1 MRREEGYLIR
11 AMNLP
16 KTGGFTATSSAQAS
30 GTLQEPELA
39 PVDTDITGLAMWAVV
54 FAGGIGSRFWPLS
67 TPERPKP
74 LLALVTGN
82 SLLEDTVGRLQPL
95 IPPERVIV
103 VTSRDI
109 APAIRKAVRDLPEE
123 NILIEPRPLG
133 TAAALAW
140 GAQEVARRA
149 GPETP
154 LCAMHTDL
162 AIAFPGAFRESLGRA
177 AAVANREGALVA
189 LGVRPTRAE
198 PSFGYIRLG
207 DALDDDRSLSSGGA
221 YQVAGFVEKPAEAH
235 AEDLAGEGA
244 LWHSG
249 IIVGSA
255 KTMLEKLARYTPE
268 IAPGLD
274 ALASGNLPAFAG
286 MIRSVSIERG
296 LLERIARFLVL
307 LADFGWDDVGT
318 WASLR
323 RARDLDDD
331 GNGAL
336 GAVQFVDAES
346 NVVHTE
352 SGTVVLFGVSRLLVV
367 SLPGMTFVTT
377 LERASDLKP
386 LLDALPGS
394 LRVNPGGGPG
404 Q

>member
-1 MRREEGYLIR
+1 
-11 AMNLP
+11 MNFP
-16 KTGGFTATSSAQAS
+16 KPGGFTASSGGAAS

-39 PVDTDITGLAMWAVV
+39 AVGEGVTGLALWAVV

-109 APAIRKAVRDLPEE
+109 APAIRTAVRDLPSE
-123 NILIEPRPLG
+123 NVLVEPRPLG

-154 LCAMHTDL
+154 LCAMHSDL

-177 AAVANREGALVA
+177 AAVANGERALVA
-189 LGVRPTRAE
+189 FGVRPTRAE
-198 PSFGYIRLG
+198 PSFGYIRVG
-207 DALDDDRSLSSGGA
+207 TALDGETALSAGGA
-221 YQVAGFVEKPAEAH
+221 FHAAAFIEKPPYADAEA
-235 AEDLAGEGA
+235 LGREGA

-249 IIVGSA
+249 IVVGSA
-255 KTMLEKLARYTPE
+255 RTMLDKLERYTPE
-268 IAPGLD
+268 IASGLE
-274 ALASGNLPAFAG
+274 ALRSGNLPAFAG

-296 LLERIARFLVL
+296 LLERASRLLVL

-331 GNGAL
+331 GNGAW
-336 GAVQFVDAES
+336 GAVQFVDAAS
-346 NVVHTE
+346 NVVHSE
-352 SGTVVLFGVSRLLVV
+352 RGTAVLFGVSRLLVV
-367 SLPGMTFVTT
+367 SLPGLTFVTT
-377 LERASDLKP
+377 LERAADLKP

-394 LRVNPGGGPG
+394 LRVNPGGGAAAGPV
-404 Q
+404 

>member
-1 MRREEGYLIR
+1 MTFPGTGVFS
-11 AMNLP
+11 P
-16 KTGGFTATSSAQAS
+16 KAGGSAG
-30 GTLQEPELA
+30 GTLQAPKPA
-39 PVDTDITGLAMWAVV
+39 PVGTDVTGLALWAVV

-74 LLALVTGN
+74 LLALVTG
-82 SLLEDTVGRLQPL
+82 STLLEDTVGRLQPL

-103 VTSRDI
+103 VTSHDI
-109 APAIRKAVRDLPEE
+109 APAIRRAVRDLPEA
-123 NILIEPRPLG
+123 NILVEPRPLG

-154 LCAMHTDL
+154 VCAMHTDL
-162 AIAFPGAFRESLGRA
+162 AIAFPAVFRGSLGRA
-177 AAVANREGALVA
+177 AAVAIGENALVT

-198 PSFGYIRLG
+198 PSFGYVRVGAGLDR
-207 DALDDDRSLSSGGA
+207 DATLTEGGA
-221 YQVAGFVEKPAEAH
+221 CQVAGFVEKPTEAG
-235 AEDLAGEGA
+235 ARALVDGGA

-255 KTMLEKLARYTPE
+255 RTLLQKLERYTPE
-268 IAPGLD
+268 IAPGLG
-274 ALASGNLPAFAG
+274 ALASGDFPAFAA

-323 RARDLDDD
+323 RARDLDDE

-336 GAVQFVDAES
+336 GPVRFVDATS

-352 SGTVVLFGVSRLLVV
+352 SGTVVLYGVSRLLVV
-367 SLPGMTFVTT
+367 SLPGLTFVTT
-377 LERASDLKP
+377 LERATDLKP

-394 LRVNPGGGPG
+394 LRVNPGGAPRAG
-404 Q
+404 

>member
-1 MRREEGYLIR
+1 
-11 AMNLP
+11 MNLP
-16 KTGGFTATSSAQAS
+16 KSGGFTATSGGHAS

-39 PVDTDITGLAMWAVV
+39 PVGTDITGLALWAVV

-109 APAIRKAVRDLPEE
+109 APAIRGAVRDLPEE
-123 NILIEPRPLG
+123 NILVEPRPLG

-149 GPETP
+149 GRETP
-154 LCAMHTDL
+154 VCAMHTDL

-189 LGVRPTRAE
+189 MGVRPTRAE
-198 PSFGYIRLG
+198 PSFGYIRVG
-207 DALDDDRSLSSGGA
+207 DALDRDVPLSAGGA
-221 YQVAGFVEKPAEAH
+221 YQVAGFFEKPTEAG
-235 AEDLAGEGA
+235 ARDLAGDGA

-255 KTMLEKLARYTPE
+255 KTMLEKLERYTPE
-268 IAPGLD
+268 IAPGLA

-336 GAVQFVDAES
+336 GPVQFVDASS

-352 SGTVVLFGVSRLLVV
+352 SGNVVLFGVSRLLVV
-367 SLPGMTFVTT
+367 SLPGLTFITT

-394 LRVNPGGGPG
+394 LRVNPGGEPRAG
-404 Q
+404 

>member
-1 MRREEGYLIR
+1 MKFPPDGHTGSSGFST
-11 AMNLP
+11 AS
-16 KTGGFTATSSAQAS
+16 TGGAS
-30 GTLQEPELA
+30 GTLQEPQLA
-39 PVDTDITGLAMWAVV
+39 PVAADITGLALWAIV

-67 TPERPKP
+67 TPARPKP

-109 APAIRKAVRDLPEE
+109 APAIRKAVQDLPEE

-140 GAQEVARRA
+140 GAAEVARRA
-149 GPETP
+149 GRETP
-154 LCAMHTDL
+154 VCAMHTDL
-162 AIAFPGAFRESLGRA
+162 AISFPGAFRDALGRA

-198 PSFGYIRLG
+198 PSFGYICLG
-207 DALDDDRSLSSGGA
+207 DALDSDATLSQGGA
-221 YQVAGFVEKPAEAH
+221 YQVSEFIEKPAEQRAT
-235 AEDLAGEGA
+235 ELAGDGA

-249 IIVGSA
+249 IVVGSA
-255 KTMLEKLARYTPE
+255 KTFLEKLDRYTPE

-274 ALASGNLPAFAG
+274 ALSGGNLPAFAG

-296 LLERIARFLVL
+296 LLERISKFLVL

-336 GAVQFVDAES
+336 GSVEFVDSTS

-367 SLPGMTFVTT
+367 SLPGLTFITT
-377 LERASDLKP
+377 LDRANDLKP

-394 LRVNPGGGPG
+394 LRVNPGGESKPG
-404 Q
+404 

>member
-1 MRREEGYLIR
+1 
-11 AMNLP
+11 MNLP
-16 KTGGFTATSSAQAS
+16 KPGGFTASTGGAAS

-39 PVDTDITGLAMWAVV
+39 AVGEGVTGLALWAVV

-67 TPERPKP
+67 TPARPKP

-109 APAIRKAVRDLPEE
+109 APAIRTAVRDLPEE
-123 NILIEPRPLG
+123 NILVEPRPLG

-154 LCAMHTDL
+154 VCAMHADL
-162 AIAFPGAFRESLGRA
+162 AIGFPGAFRESLGRA
-177 AAVANREGALVA
+177 AAVANREKALVA
-189 LGVRPTRAE
+189 FGVRPTRAE
-198 PSFGYIRLG
+198 PSFGYIQVG
-207 DALDDDRSLSSGGA
+207 GALDRDFALSAGGA
-221 YQVAGFVEKPAEAH
+221 YQVTGFVEKPAH
-235 AEDLAGEGA
+235 ADAELLAGAGA

-249 IIVGSA
+249 IVVGSA
-255 KTMLEKLARYTPE
+255 KTMLEKLERYTPE

-274 ALASGNLPAFAG
+274 ALRSGNLPAFAG
-286 MIRSVSIERG
+286 LISSVSIERG

-331 GNGAL
+331 GNGAH
-336 GAVQFVDAES
+336 GAVEFVDSAS

-352 SGTVVLFGVSRLLVV
+352 SGTVVVFGVSRLLVV
-367 SLPGMTFVTT
+367 SLPGLTFITT
-377 LERASDLKP
+377 LERAADLKP

-394 LRVNPGGGPG
+394 LRVNPGGESGAG
-404 Q
+404 